1 MKHLQIHATRTT
13 AGISQPPPQ
22 KIHGAC
28 FDRYSLQYTY
38 RGDRITALTVEVA
51 ALFRKTDWESGRGV
65 LPCWKAESA
74 PRATTKALFSAEA
87 CSAYQYSRSA
97 WFFQTVVQK
106 SLTEY
111 FLNRIHACA
120 HLILYEKFNRKIL
133 CNCITRPPLYY
144 RDSTS
149 V

>member
-1 MKHLQIHATRTT
+1 M
-13 AGISQPPPQ
+13 
-22 KIHGAC
+22 
-28 FDRYSLQYTY
+28 Y
-38 RGDRITALTVEVA
+38 RGGRITALNIEEA
-51 ALFRKTDWESGRGV
+51 ALFRKTDWESGRVV

-133 CNCITRPPLYY
+133 CNCITRAPLYY
-144 RDSTS
+144 L
-149 V
+149 

>member
-1 MKHLQIHATRTT
+1 MHI
-13 AGISQPPPQ
+13 
-22 KIHGAC
+22 
-28 FDRYSLQYTY
+28 
-38 RGDRITALTVEVA
+38 EEA
-51 ALFRKTDWESGRGV
+51 ALFRKTDWESGRVV

-74 PRATTKALFSAEA
+74 PPATTKPLFSAEA

-133 CNCITRPPLYY
+133 CNCITRPPLYSTCTVSY
-144 RDSTS
+144 PPVSTLKVQLQGGQLRILLLVRFQCLKKRKNTLTMRRCSDSDC
-149 V
+149 